1 VDING
6 ENEMDNKE
14 IVKELYKVV
23 FNEHDLSRAGEF
35 INEEYIQHNP
45 GMKNGLQY
53 FIEAFKDG
61 QFKKNP
67 EFKFE
72 IKHLVAE
79 GDYVVVHGHAIP
91 KPGDRGVAV
100 MDMYRLKN
108 GKAVEHWDIIQ
119 LIPEEIAND
128 NGMF

>member
-1 VDING
+1 
-6 ENEMDNKE
+6 MDNKE
-14 IVKELYKVV
+14 IVKKLYEVV
-23 FNEHDLSRAGEF
+23 FNGHDLTRASEF
-35 INEEYIQHNP
+35 IKEEYIQHNP
-45 GMKNGLQY
+45 RMKNGLQY
-53 FIEAFKDG
+53 FIEAFRDG

-91 KPGDRGVAV
+91 KQGDRGVAV
-100 MDMYRLKN
+100 MDMYRFED
-108 GKAVEHWDIIQ
+108 GKAAEHWDIIQ
-119 LIPEEIAND
+119 VIPEKSEND

>member
-1 VDING
+1 
-6 ENEMDNKE
+6 MDNKE
-14 IVKELYKVV
+14 IIKELYEVV
-23 FNEHDLSRAGEF
+23 FNGHDLSRAGEV
-35 INEEYIQHNP
+35 IKEEYIQHNP

-53 FIEAFKDG
+53 FIDAFRDG

-72 IKHLVAE
+72 IKHLIAE

-100 MDMYRLKN
+100 MDMYRFED

-119 LIPEEIAND
+119 LVPEKSTND